1 MANDAKVRALYE
13 DFYRSFGVS
22 AAWTPPAK
30 MRLFRDQFPAIM
42 QQMRQSKEATAKLA
56 RIVSKTPEVMVK
68 VSGRTYGSGHLGEHM
83 NYITRNGNVAAETEY
98 GMMRGKEAVRDLHA
112 DWTDDEK
119 IYGNQRN
126 VRQAPLSVNMVLSMP
141 PGSDR
146 ERFRNAVRDF
156 VDREIRP
163 RSEAMVAFHDDT
175 QHPHAHV
182 TVRGRQHNGRAFN
195 PGKPVLERYR
205 EQFASALRERG
216 IEAEATPRS
225 ARGRTTM
232 AERQSMRHMRA
243 RGVTPNN
250 MDSAYREAM
259 RDVQGER
266 SRGSRPSGSGSQ
278 SRGGNGGPWV
288 RAATDRQTAVQAV
301 YQAAARELVRSP
313 LPAERALAGK
323 VAMYALNMAEPKFRH
338 DLIKDR
344 MHDVLD
350 QREAAERQR
359 QREPEADRNR
369 TTDRKR
375 DGPDEDQGRSR

>member
-13 DFYRSFGVS
+13 DFYRGFGVS

-30 MRLFRDQFPAIM
+30 MRLYRDQFPAVM
-42 QQMRQSKEATAKLA
+42 QQMRQSKAATAKLA

-68 VSGRTYGSGHLGEHM
+68 VSGRTYGSDHLGEHM
-83 NYITRNGNVAAETEY
+83 NYITRNGKVAAETEY
-98 GMMRGKEAVRDLHA
+98 GMMKGKEAVRDLHA

-175 QHPHAHV
+175 KHPHAHV

-216 IEAEATPRS
+216 IEAEATPRF
-225 ARGRTTM
+225 ARGRTTK

-243 RGVTPNN
+243 RGVTPRNTEN
-250 MDSAYREAM
+250 ALREAL
-259 RDVQGER
+259 GEAQKER
-266 SRGSRPSGSGSQ
+266 AGRQKGNASQNQQPRPWKQ
-278 SRGGNGGPWV
+278 AV
-288 RAATDRQTAVQAV
+288 VDRQAGVQAV
-301 YQAAARELVRSP
+301 YQMAARELTRSP
-313 LPAERALAGK
+313 SRAEQGLA
-323 VAMYALNMAEPKFRH
+323 VATAVYAQKLERPELRH
-338 DLIKDR
+338 DIMKNTIHR
-344 MHDVLD
+344 RLD
-350 QREAAERQR
+350 EREAAQRNLNLRPEQDRSVPQRDSER
-359 QREPEADRNR
+359 
-369 TTDRKR
+369 TGDRKR
-375 DGPDEDQGRSR
+375 ERP

>member
-22 AAWTPPAK
+22 AAWTPPSK

-68 VSGRTYGSGHLGEHM
+68 VTSRTYGSGHLGEHM
-83 NYITRNGNVAAETEY
+83 NYITRNGNVPAETEY
-98 GMMRGKEAVRDLHA
+98 GLMKGKEAVRDLHA

-216 IEAEATPRS
+216 IEAEATPRF
-225 ARGRTTM
+225 ARARTTM
-232 AERQSMRHMRA
+232 VERQSMRHMRA
-243 RGVTPNN
+243 RGVTPQN
-250 MDSAYREAM
+250 MDTALREALSE
-259 RDVQGER
+259 VQGER
-266 SRGSRPSGSGSQ
+266 ARGPRSSGSQ

-288 RAATDRQTAVQAV
+288 RAVNDRQTAVQAV
-301 YQAAARELVRSP
+301 YQAAAKELVRSSI
-313 LPAERALAGK
+313 PAERALATK
-323 VAMYALNMAEPKFRH
+323 VSLYAMKIAEPKFRH

-344 MHDVLD
+344 MHDALD
-350 QREAAERQR
+350 QRDAAAQ
-359 QREPEADRNR
+359 QRERDLAADRVR
-369 TTDRKR
+369 TTDRMR
-375 DGPDEDQGRSR
+375 DGADEDRGRSR

>member
-1 MANDAKVRALYE
+1 
-13 DFYRSFGVS
+13 
-22 AAWTPPAK
+22 
-30 MRLFRDQFPAIM
+30 MRLFRDRFPAIM
-42 QQMRQSKEATAKLA
+42 QQMQQSKAATAKLA

-68 VSGRTYGSGHLGEHM
+68 VTGRTYGSGHLGEHM

-98 GMMRGKEAVRDLHA
+98 GMMKGKEAVRDLHA

-232 AERQSMRHMRA
+232 AERQLMRHMRA

-259 RDVQGER
+259 REVQGER
-266 SRGSRPSGSGSQ
+266 SRGSSSSGSSSQ
-278 SRGGNGGPWV
+278 SRGGNGSPWV
-288 RAATDRQTAVQAV
+288 RATSERQTAVQAV
-301 YQAAARELVRSP
+301 YQAAARDLVRSP
-313 LPAERALAGK
+313 LPSERALASK
-323 VAMYALNMAEPKFRH
+323 VAMYALNMSEPKFRH

-344 MHDVLD
+344 MNEALD
-350 QREAAERQR
+350 QREAAERQCR
-359 QREPEADRNR
+359 SNPEADRGQ